1 MKKQTSIGIATVILG
16 MLALTACGGNS
27 DGAKS
32 AASSAEGSA
41 YGKEIKIGM
50 MSALS
55 GNEAKMGQD
64 MKQAA
69 ELAVDEINAAGGING
84 SKIKLVAQ
92 DDACDPQ
99 TATAA
104 ANKLVSEG
112 VTAVV
117 GGYCSGAAIP
127 ATGVFHQNGIPTV
140 ITAANSQKI
149 ADQKFPEIFMINGTG
164 VHQAQMATEYMVNQK
179 QAKKIAIIHD
189 NSAFAKDLAEVTKK
203 QVESAGAKVV
213 VFDAVNPDETDF
225 SSLVSKLKQAQPDAT
240 YWTAYYKGGGLFIK
254 QFKQQGVSGIIGVGD
269 GANDKML
276 IDIAGKAA
284 AEGTFITNSPTAEFL
299 PDAKKFVD
307 DYKGRFSQEP
317 GPYSALQYD
326 GIKVM
331 ADAIKRAGSTDKKAI
346 TEALAKSDVK
356 TLTGQVSFTPQGTL
370 TKSNFVV
377 LQVKEGTFAP
387 SK

>member
-27 DGAKS
+27 DGTKS
-32 AASSAEGSA
+32 AAGSAEGSA
-41 YGKEIKIGM
+41 SGKEIKIGM

>member
-16 MLALTACGGNS
+16 MLALTACGGDP

-32 AASSAEGSA
+32 ATGSTEGSA
-41 YGKEIKIGM
+41 SGKEIKIGM
-50 MSALS
+50 MFALS

-69 ELAVDEINAAGGING
+69 ELAANEINAAGGING
-84 SKIKLVAQ
+84 SKIKLIAQ

-164 VHQAQMATEYMVNQK
+164 VHQAQMATEYMVTKN

-189 NSAFAKDLAEVTKK
+189 NSAFAKDLGEVTKK

-213 VFDAVNPDETDF
+213 IFDAVNPDETDF

-299 PDAKKFVD
+299 PDAKKFID
-307 DYKGRFSQEP
+307 DYKGKFSQEP

-326 GIKVM
+326 GIKLM

-346 TEALAKSDVK
+346 TEALAKSDLK

>member
-27 DGAKS
+27 DGTKS
-32 AASSAEGSA
+32 AAGSAEGSA
-41 YGKEIKIGM
+41 SGKEIKIGM

-299 PDAKKFVD
+299 PDAKKFVN

>member
-1 MKKQTSIGIATVILG
+1 MKKQTLIGIGAVILG
-16 MLALTACGGNS
+16 MLSLTACGGNP
-27 DGAKS
+27 DGAKP
-32 AASSAEGSA
+32 ATGSAEGSA
-41 YGKEIKIGM
+41 SGKEIKIGM
-50 MSALS
+50 MFPLS

-69 ELAVDEINAAGGING
+69 ELAADEINAEGGING

-117 GGYCSGAAIP
+117 GGYCSGAVIP
-127 ATGVFHQNGIPTV
+127 ATGVFHQNGIPMV
-140 ITAANSQKI
+140 VTAADSQKI
-149 ADQKFPEIFMINGTG
+149 ADQKFPEILMINGTG
-164 VHQAQMATEYMVNQK
+164 LHQAQMATKHMVNK
-179 QAKKIAIIHD
+179 NGAKKVAIIHD

-203 QVESAGAKVV
+203 QVEIAGSKVV

-225 SSLVSKLKQAQPDAT
+225 SSLVSKLKQAQPEAT

-276 IDIAGKAA
+276 IDIAGKDA
-284 AEGTFITNSPTAEFL
+284 AEGTFITGSPAAEFL
-299 PDAKKFVD
+299 PEAKKFID
-307 DYKGRFSQEP
+307 DYKAKFSQEP

-346 TEALAKSDVK
+346 TEALAKSDLK

-370 TKSNFVV
+370 KKSNFVV
-377 LQVKEGTFAP
+377 LQVKEGNFAP

>member
-27 DGAKS
+27 DGANS
-32 AASSAEGSA
+32 AAGSTDGA
-41 YGKEIKIGM
+41 ASGKEIKIGM
-50 MSALS
+50 MFALS

-69 ELAVDEINAAGGING
+69 ELAANEINAAGGING

-276 IDIAGKAA
+276 IDIAGKDA

-299 PDAKKFVD
+299 PDAKKFLD
-307 DYKGRFSQEP
+307 DYKGKFSQEP

-326 GIKVM
+326 GIKVI

-346 TEALAKSDVK
+346 TEALAKTDVK